1 MVYTAK
7 NFIANLCQILN
18 FVLINANKNNA
29 VIRQQIPRQHQPR
42 IHHTAPVGVKP
53 SVAVIVL
60 EQPILVLVIH
70 PHLTVFFILRTHKI
84 VCIDNIV
91 ARIIR
96 RVNVNHFDF
105 AQITLL
111 QQLEHFQIVTL
122 NIEILG
128 IIPVFAF
135 CRAGAQGLADGLVG
149 FHNGCLFAHPCKLVC
164 FISVYNVRRE
174 HLLQQFKVDT
184 ALVNLVVG
192 GAFLLV
198 QHFRDAVG
206 EERGDFINVLGCQV
220 GGLKGKFVM

>member
-29 VIRQQIPRQHQPR
+29 VICQQIPRQHQPR

-53 SVAVIVL
+53 SVAVVVL

-70 PHLTVFFILRTHKI
+70 PHLAVFFILRTHEI
-84 VCIDNIV
+84 ICIDKIV

-96 RVNVNHFDF
+96 WVNINHFDL
-105 AQITLL
+105 AQIALL
-111 QQLEHFQIVTL
+111 QQLEHFQIVAF
-122 NIEILG
+122 NVEILG

-135 CRAGAQGLADGLVG
+135 CRAGAQGLANGLVG
-149 FHNGCLFAHPCKLVC
+149 FYNGCLFAHPCKLVC

-198 QHFRDAVG
+198 QHFCDAVRKK
-206 EERGDFINVLGCQV
+206 RGDFINVLGCQV